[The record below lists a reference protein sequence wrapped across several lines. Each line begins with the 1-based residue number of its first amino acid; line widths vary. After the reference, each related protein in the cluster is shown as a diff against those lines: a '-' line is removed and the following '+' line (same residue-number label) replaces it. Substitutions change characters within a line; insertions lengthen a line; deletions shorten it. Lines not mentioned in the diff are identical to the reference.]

1 MKFKYKIAKLL
12 RHWADKLCPEP
23 GNPMFAMDF
32 SIGDSFSIMTEFE
45 TSSVCLSV
53 ERKITRRVAEDPIL
67 LELMKRNLAL
77 EMADELRIKKCIS
90 FKITPLSFIRDSSN
104 TPLEN
109 LKRYL
114 LVGEL
119 RVLKISSIENSFY

>member
-1 MKFKYKIAKLL
+1 MKIKPKIAKLL

-32 SIGDSFSIMTEFE
+32 SIGDSFFTKTVIE
-45 TSSVCLSV
+45 TSPACLSV

-67 LELMKRNLAL
+67 LEMMKKVIAL
-77 EMADELRIKKCIS
+77 ELGDELRIKKCIS